1 MKQATIVAEF
11 QQLAKEK
18 GYEVEGAIAVFKQ
31 DEAAAREFHAEA
43 SKSGFD
49 VVIDYNQ
56 TGSYSGLDDLSKLPK
71 YWCVRLAP

>member
-18 GYEVEGAIAVFKQ
+18 GYEVEGAIVIFKQ
-31 DEAAAREFHAEA
+31 DEAAAHEFHAEA
-43 SKSGFD
+43 SKGGFD

-56 TGSYSGLDDLSKLPK
+56 AGSYSGLDDLSKLPK
-71 YWCVRLAP
+71 YWYVRLAP